1 MNKPAA
7 ESKHLQLL
15 YAGSF
20 LGNFD
25 RIVITPL
32 LLPAAKGLH
41 VSVGSVT
48 VALTAYLLLFGIMQP
63 VHGLISDVFGRV
75 RVMRFALLGMC
86 VADVLSGLA
95 PNLGL
100 LILGRALAG
109 ASAAALLP
117 VMVAYV
123 GDRLPF
129 ERRQRTVASLLA
141 AGAVGTAGATVVAG
155 VFTHL
160 WSWRAAIL
168 LVAVCAP
175 VLAVAFGRMP
185 EAHSAAPGGMRVG
198 ERLATVFRIGWF
210 RFLVVFAVFEG
221 AAMLGFFNFFN
232 AALQVGGHSIVDAGL
247 VTGSYGLAA
256 VAGGL
261 AVRTLGDR
269 VSAATHFGVGG
280 ALLCAGY
287 LVCVPAQS
295 MATVLAGSVLSG
307 LAFALVQS
315 IVQTWGTQVAPPQ
328 VRGIATSLVAS
339 AVYTGAALSTY
350 LVSGLAD
357 EKHFGPLFAI
367 AAAVTLPVAL
377 IGPVA
382 RARFA
387 TTLAQQQRTAG
398 AVGASAPLPAER
410 NRG

>member
-1 MNKPAA
+1 MNKHANDA
-7 ESKHLQLL
+7 QDMRLI

-32 LLPAAKGLH
+32 LLPASKGLG
-41 VSVGSVT
+41 VSVSSVT
-48 VALTAYLLLFGIMQP
+48 IALTAYLLLFGLMQP
-63 VHGLISDVFGRV
+63 VHGLVSDVYGRV
-75 RVMRFALLGMC
+75 RVMRAALFSMC
-86 VADVLSGLA
+86 VADVVSALA
-95 PNLGL
+95 PNLGV

-129 ERRQRTVASLLA
+129 AQRQRTVASVLA
-141 AGAVGTAGATVVAG
+141 AGAVGTAGATVIAG

-168 LVAVCAP
+168 LVAICSP
-175 VLAVAFGRMP
+175 LLALAFGRLP
-185 EAHSAAPGGMRVG
+185 EASAPAPSGTSVKARLGM
-198 ERLATVFRIGWF
+198 VFRIGWF
-210 RFLVVFAVFEG
+210 RFLVVFALFEG

-232 AALQVGGHSIVDAGL
+232 TALQSGGHSVVYAGL

-256 VAGGL
+256 VAGGV

-269 VSAATHFGVGG
+269 VSAATHFGVGSV
-280 ALLCAGY
+280 LLGVGY

-295 MATVLAGSVLSG
+295 MVTVLAGSVLSG

-315 IVQTWGTQVAPPQ
+315 IVQTWGTEVAPPQ

-339 AVYTGAALSTY
+339 AVYTGAALSTF

-357 EKHFGPLFAI
+357 DKHFGTLFAI

-377 IGPVA
+377 VGPVA
-382 RARFA
+382 RARFSA
-387 TTLAQQQRTAG
+387 SLAGRHEQQQ
-398 AVGASAPLPAER
+398 PAEPPSAR
-410 NRG
+410 PANQNP

>member
-1 MNKPAA
+1 MNTHAVESGHAA
-7 ESKHLQLL
+7 ESRQAAENRHLRLL
-15 YAGSF
+15 YYGSF

-32 LLPAAKGLH
+32 LLPAAEGLH

-48 VALTAYLLLFGIMQP
+48 AALTAYLLLFGVMQP

-75 RVMRFALLGMC
+75 RVMRWALAGIC
-86 VADVLSGLA
+86 VADLLSALA

-100 LILGRALAG
+100 LVLGRALAG

-129 ERRQRTVASLLA
+129 ERRQRTVATVLA

-168 LVAVCAP
+168 LVAVAAP
-175 VLAVAFGRMP
+175 VLALAFGRIP
-185 EAHSAAPGGMRVG
+185 EASVPAPAGTRVAD
-198 ERLATVFRIGWF
+198 RLRMVFRVGWF
-210 RFLVVFAVFEG
+210 RFLVVFALFEG

-232 AALQVGGHSIVDAGL
+232 AALQVGGHSIVDAGI

-256 VAGGL
+256 VAGGI
-261 AVRTLGDR
+261 AVRTFGDR
-269 VSAATHFGVGG
+269 VPAATHFAVGG
-280 ALLCAGY
+280 ALLFLGY

-295 MATVLAGSVLSG
+295 MATVLVGSVLSG

-315 IVQTWGTQVAPPQ
+315 IVQTWGTQVAPSQ

-357 EKHFGPLFAI
+357 EHSFGPLFAI

-377 IGPVA
+377 VGPVA
-382 RARFA
+382 RARFV
-387 TTLAQQQRTAG
+387 TVLARQQ
-398 AVGASAPLPAER
+398 ASAV
-410 NRG
+410 